1 MDSDSDDNLIDEDD
15 MRVPNQFGFLNLRQ
29 TQPTTV
35 TNRSKF
41 ELQKTEKNNPW
52 LRFDFILKFRCVTTL
67 LEALYQIGIRDPT
80 FLSTKVAKVNLKS
93 KSK

>member
-29 TQPTTV
+29 TQPATV

-41 ELQKTEKNNPW
+41 ELQKIEKIIHSPN
-52 LRFDFILKFRCVTTL
+52 FIFKFSQSVMIDLKV
-67 LEALYQIGIRDPT
+67 D
-80 FLSTKVAKVNLKS
+80 LK
-93 KSK
+93 